1 MFFGWIILLKK
12 IFMSIFLVKMSFE
25 TEFLIEVQWM
35 APRHAPLHDMD
46 YKISKYEMWA
56 STTIK
61 IIAFGPV
68 FMFLSL
74 WNDTCTIF
82 SYFEHLRVCGEARKI
97 SRNSKNRWFLELR
110 FRRSLT
116 ASKWDMNIIFL
127 ITERYNVKFGKFTWK
142 NMEGRMAGRY
152 MNHELRYT
160 PIFM

>member
-1 MFFGWIILLKK
+1 MDELYCSKKFSWAYFWWKWVLKLNSWSRFNEWRPAMRPSMIWITKFQNMRCEHQL
-12 IFMSIFLVKMSFE
+12 
-25 TEFLIEVQWM
+25 QW
-35 APRHAPLHDMD
+35 
-46 YKISKYEMWA
+46 
-56 STTIK
+56 K

-110 FRRSLT
+110 FKRSLT
-116 ASKWDMNIIFL
+116 ASKWDMNIFFL
-127 ITERYNVKFGKFTWK
+127 ITERYNVKFVKFTWK
-142 NMEGRMAGRY
+142 NMDGRMAGRY
-152 MNHELRYT
+152 MNHESRYT